1 MTLPPN
7 SVQAACL
14 LRLTIQVLLQH
25 AALKDAPDVVATL
38 LESGTARAF
47 DRDATAR
54 LLCGIGSDGCT
65 ALHR

>member
-1 MTLPPN
+1 M
-7 SVQAACL
+7 